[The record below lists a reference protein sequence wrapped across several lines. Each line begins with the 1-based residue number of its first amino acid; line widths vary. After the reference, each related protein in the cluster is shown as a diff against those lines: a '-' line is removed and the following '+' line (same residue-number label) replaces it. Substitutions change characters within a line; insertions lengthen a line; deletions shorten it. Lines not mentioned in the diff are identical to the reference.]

1 MTANPTCRCRH
12 AVLGV
17 LLLFAAASQSRAD
30 NWFLKIDN
38 ELNWIPIKTAGV
50 LACRPLNSTN
60 QTLGPA
66 AFAFEIRKALDRT
79 SPVLLQ
85 KCGLGQPLGRVTLA
99 YILTEPQA
107 TQYRF
112 TLTNVFVSSFNQSG
126 PTNSSASGEQE
137 VIQFRF
143 DKIEMAWF
151 DLAPN
156 GGTAGGLTSWLNQP
170 TSESGLKSR
179 PPFLVT
185 LTRPRGPGV
194 QVNWPAEGG
203 HRYQILTRIALAG
216 PWTRLAE
223 TTASTDGPMHQVLPN
238 DVPSLFL
245 RVEEID

>member
-1 MTANPTCRCRH
+1 MTANSTCRFRH

-30 NWFLKIDN
+30 SWFLKIEND
-38 ELNWIPIKTAGV
+38 LNWIPIRTAGA
-50 LACRPLNSTN
+50 LACRPLNPTN

-66 AFAFEIRKALDRT
+66 AFAFEIRKALDRS

-85 KCGLGQPLGRVTLA
+85 KCGLGQPLSRVTLA

-112 TLTNVFVSSFNQSG
+112 TLTNVFVSSFDQNG
-126 PTNSSASGEQE
+126 SASGGQE

-156 GGTAGGLTSWLNQP
+156 GGTAGGWTSWLNQP
-170 TSESGLKSR
+170 TGESGLKPR

-194 QVNWPAEGG
+194 QVSWPAEGG
-203 HRYQILTRIALAG
+203 HRYQILTRTTLAG

-223 TTASTDGPMHQVLPN
+223 TTAAADGLMSQVLPN
-238 DVPSLFL
+238 DLSSLFL

>member
-1 MTANPTCRCRH
+1 MTANSICRCRH
-12 AVLGV
+12 VVLG
-17 LLLFAAASQSRAD
+17 LLALFAVSQSRAD
-30 NWFLKIDN
+30 AWFLKIDN
-38 ELNWIPIKTAGV
+38 DLNWIPIKTAGA
-50 LACRPLNSTN
+50 LACRPLNPTN

-66 AFAFEIRKALDRT
+66 TFSFEIRKALDRT

-85 KCGLGQPLGRVTLA
+85 KCGLGQPLSRVTLA

-107 TQYRF
+107 TQHRF
-112 TLTNVFVSSFNQSG
+112 TLTNVFVSSIDQSKS
-126 PTNSSASGEQE
+126 PNTSTSGAQE
-137 VIQFRF
+137 VVQFRF

-170 TSESGLKSR
+170 TGESGLKPRS
-179 PPFLVT
+179 PFLVT

-194 QVNWPAEGG
+194 QVSWPAEGG
-203 HRYQILTRIALAG
+203 HRYQILARATLVG

-223 TTASTDGPMHQVLPN
+223 TTAAADGPMSQVLPN
-238 DVPSLFL
+238 DASSLFV

>member
-1 MTANPTCRCRH
+1 MTANPTCRCRL

-38 ELNWIPIKTAGV
+38 ELNWVPITTAGV
-50 LACRPLNSTN
+50 LACRPLNPTN

-85 KCGLGQPLGRVTLA
+85 KCGLGQPLSRVTLA
-99 YILTEPQA
+99 YIRTAPQA

-112 TLTNVFVSSFNQSG
+112 TLTNVLVSSFAQSG
-126 PTNSSASGEQE
+126 STNSSPEQE
-137 VIQFRF
+137 VIQFTF
-143 DKIEMAWF
+143 DKLEMAWF
-151 DLAPN
+151 DSAPN
-156 GGTAGGLTSWLNQP
+156 GGTAGGLTSWLNQ
-170 TSESGLKSR
+170 TTGESGLKSR

-185 LTRPRGPGV
+185 LTRPRGSGV
-194 QVNWPAEGG
+194 QVSWPAEGG
-203 HRYQILTRIALAG
+203 HRYQILARTTLAG
-216 PWTRLAE
+216 PWTRFAE
-223 TTASTDGPMHQVLPN
+223 TTAAADGPMNQVLPN

>member
-1 MTANPTCRCRH
+1 MTANPSRRSWH
-12 AVLGV
+12 ALLG
-17 LLLFAAASQSRAD
+17 LLWLFAASQSRAD
-30 NWFLKIDN
+30 GWFLKIDN

-50 LACRPLNSTN
+50 LACRSLNPTN

-66 AFAFEIRKALDRT
+66 TFALEIRKALDRT

-85 KCGLGQPLGRVTLA
+85 KCGLGERLSRVTLA
-99 YILTEPQA
+99 YILSEPQA
-107 TQYRF
+107 TQHRF
-112 TLTNVFVSSFNQSG
+112 TLTNVFISSFDQNGS
-126 PTNSSASGEQE
+126 TNSFASGEQE
-137 VIQFRF
+137 IVLFKF
-143 DKIEMAWF
+143 DKIEVAWF

-156 GGTAGGLTSWLNQP
+156 GGTAGGFTSWLNQP
-170 TSESGLKSR
+170 TGESGLKSR

-203 HRYQILTRIALAG
+203 HRYQILTRTTLNG

-223 TTASTDGPMHQVLPN
+223 TIATADGPMSQILPN

>member
-1 MTANPTCRCRH
+1 M
-12 AVLGV
+12 
-17 LLLFAAASQSRAD
+17 LFAAGQSRAD
-30 NWFLKIDN
+30 AWFLKIEN

-50 LACRPLNSTN
+50 LACRPLNPTN
-60 QTLGPA
+60 QTLAPA
-66 AFAFEIRKALDRT
+66 AFGFEIRKALDRT

-85 KCGLGQPLGRVTLA
+85 KCALGQPLSRVTLA

-107 TQYRF
+107 TQHRF
-112 TLTNVFVSSFNQSG
+112 TLTNVFVSAFDQSG
-126 PTNSSASGEQE
+126 SGSANSSEQE
-137 VIQFRF
+137 VIHFTF
-143 DKIEMAWF
+143 DKLEMAWL
-151 DLAPN
+151 DLSPN

-179 PPFLVT
+179 PPFLIT

-203 HRYQILTRIALAG
+203 HRYQILTRASLTG

-223 TTASTDGPMHQVLPN
+223 TTADADGPMSQILPD